1 MKILKIKENKKE
13 FLDLL
18 LIADEE
24 EDMIDKYLEK
34 GELFALYDDDLKS
47 VCVITSS
54 KDSYELKNIATYP
67 RYQKQG
73 YGQKIMEFVIDYCKN
88 KNKFTKIYVGTGECE
103 KIINFYEKF
112 GFEESHKIRNFFVDN
127 YNEPMFE
134 DGKQLIDMIY
144 LKRDLL

>member
-1 MKILKIKENKKE
+1 MEMLKIKENKKE

-24 EDMIDKYLEK
+24 EDMINKYLEK

-73 YGQKIMEFVIDYCKN
+73 YGQQLMEFVMDYCKN

-103 KIINFYEKF
+103 KIIKFYEKF
-112 GFEESHKIRNFFVDN
+112 GFEKSHKIKNFFIDN
-127 YNEPMFE
+127 YTEPMFE
-134 DGKQLIDMIY
+134 DGEQLIDMIY
-144 LKRDLL
+144 LKKDL

>member
-24 EDMIDKYLEK
+24 EDKIDKYLEK

-73 YGQKIMEFVIDYCKN
+73 YGQQLMEFVMDYCKN

-103 KIINFYEKF
+103 KIIKFYEKF
-112 GFEESHKIRNFFVDN
+112 GFEKSHKIKNFFIDN
-127 YNEPMFE
+127 YTEPMFE
-134 DGKQLIDMIY
+134 DGEQLIDMIY
-144 LKRDLL
+144 LKKDL